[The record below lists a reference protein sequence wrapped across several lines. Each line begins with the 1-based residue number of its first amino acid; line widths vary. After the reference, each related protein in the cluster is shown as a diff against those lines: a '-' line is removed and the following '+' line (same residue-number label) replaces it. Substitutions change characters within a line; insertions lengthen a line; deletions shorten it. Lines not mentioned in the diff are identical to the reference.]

1 MSLTAIIFLIVIG
14 IILFYVEFLIVP
26 GVTIAGIAGAI
37 LVMVGVYL
45 GYKEYGTPTGH
56 YILGITALVSV
67 FSMVFMLR
75 SKTWEKVGLASIIDG
90 RSSSSLDTELKIGE
104 TGETVTRLNPYGKVM
119 INNKFYEAKSSGA
132 FLDPKTKIEVKKI
145 DRSQLIVKPLN

>member
-37 LVMVGVYL
+37 LVMVGVYF
-45 GYKEYGTPTGH
+45 GYTEYGTPTGH

-67 FSMVFMLR
+67 FSIIFMLR
-75 SKTWEKVGLASIIDG
+75 SKTWEKVALASTIVG

-104 TGETVTRLNPYGKVM
+104 KGETVTRLNPYGKVL